1 MPFIL
6 TCLRA
11 NRAWFVQFISVRS
24 ALLTLSSYVG
34 SAPGIML
41 LLSMISPPMASGE
54 VILDLQAD
62 KTMQLATFGDA
73 TLELININPKVNLW
87 HLLRYRASKSANPT
101 TLHLELTEPG
111 KTEIG
116 LKENS
121 VTGITLKA
129 RDEANAAAKT
139 CTLWE
144 SSPQELLDK
153 VKGSERS
160 FISLC
165 AGAAYLRM
173 PVTGARSTK
182 ESVVEFLRDNVWG
195 GEKIT
200 TIVKETIYK
209 DQYLATG
216 VPVTSANSPETK
228 ARLDAPESAQVL
240 ESARQAL
247 LKTPDLGLSLKD
259 NASGEMHPGLWYES
273 RLHPHVFVSV
283 LSVEHLTPNILE
295 THKKRL
301 GKLDQTESKALGY
314 FVAFDLA
321 KLDLRFA
328 LGTEHPRVDWSDRA
342 RSQFREKTN
351 GGPDGLADIKPFVG
365 SGMVRPDHARRV
377 LASFAGGFKRSHSA
391 FKWGPL
397 ALKNQSS
404 HYGFLEGGTILSKLQ
419 PDLATIALNVNG
431 EVSIMTWRDQTPQ
444 TSLVFARQN
453 GVPLVEWD
461 ENMQRAVP
469 GLFVS
474 QWAQGNW
481 SGSAEGKQRTVR
493 AGACLQES
501 AKGRFLI
508 YGYFSSVT
516 PAAMAASFL
525 GFDCR
530 GAIHLDMN
538 ALEHTYMALY
548 ERQQTAIHS
557 EHLIKGMEVLD
568 RKING
573 VSVPR
578 FVGFADNRD
587 FFYLTEKQ
595 P

>member
-1 MPFIL
+1 
-6 TCLRA
+6 
-11 NRAWFVQFISVRS
+11 
-24 ALLTLSSYVG
+24 
-34 SAPGIML
+34 
-41 LLSMISPPMASGE
+41 
-54 VILDLQAD
+54 
-62 KTMQLATFGDA
+62 
-73 TLELININPKVNLW
+73 
-87 HLLRYRASKSANPT
+87 
-101 TLHLELTEPG
+101 
-111 KTEIG
+111 
-116 LKENS
+116 
-121 VTGITLKA
+121 
-129 RDEANAAAKT
+129 
-139 CTLWE
+139 
-144 SSPQELLDK
+144 
-153 VKGSERS
+153 
-160 FISLC
+160 
-165 AGAAYLRM
+165 
-173 PVTGARSTK
+173 
-182 ESVVEFLRDNVWG
+182 VVEFLRDNVWG

-216 VPVTSANSPETK
+216 VPVNGANSPESQV
-228 ARLDAPESAQVL
+228 RQDAPQSAQVL

-259 NASGEMHPGLWYES
+259 NSTGEMHPGQWYES
-273 RLHPHVFVSV
+273 RLNPHVFVGV
-283 LSVEHLTPNILE
+283 LSVEHLTPNVIE
-295 THKKRL
+295 THQKRL
-301 GKLDQTESKALGY
+301 GKLDQTESKALSY

-321 KLDLRFA
+321 KFDLRFA

-342 RSQFREKTN
+342 RSQFRDKLD
-351 GGPDGLADIKPFVG
+351 GGPDGISEIKPFVG

-404 HYGFLEGGTILSKLQ
+404 HYGFMEGGTILSKLQ
-419 PDLATIALNVNG
+419 PDLATIALNVDG
-431 EVSIMTWRDQTPQ
+431 EVSIMTWRDQAPQ

-461 ENMQRAVP
+461 ENMQKAVP

-501 AKGRFLI
+501 EKGKFLI

-525 GFDCR
+525 GFHCR

-538 ALEHTYMALY
+538 ALEHTYIAVY
-548 ERQQTAIHS
+548 DRQEAAILT

-587 FFYLTEKQ
+587 FFYLMEKQ